1 MGFSKSVGNSR
12 GGFVYEY
19 ATMKKL
25 PVVILTPLVTLL
37 FWPSAARAQ
46 SQAAAQEN
54 EAAYNLLSNADYK
67 GAAAAYQGIITGYPT
82 DILVQS
88 ATIQL
93 GLCQFDLG
101 DFDKALASLEKS
113 KTGPALTP
121 DQIQMIDNLRCQILA
136 AKAMA
141 LPPTDASRKGIFE
154 QAIKSYTDFAA
165 KYPQSPDLESVAYG
179 RALCEYQISDFDKA
193 VSTLNENIQK
203 IRCKP
208 DHRRQQKP
216 SCDHSGHSRWRPAYQ
231 GRR

>member
-1 MGFSKSVGNSR
+1 MKFGFLWPEIKPPPSHGILKIGWNSR

-93 GLCQFDLG
+93 GSANSTWAISTRLLPV
-101 DFDKALASLEKS
+101 S
-113 KTGPALTP
+113 KNPKP
-121 DQIQMIDNLRCQILA
+121 VQRSR
-136 AKAMA
+136 
-141 LPPTDASRKGIFE
+141 PTRF
-154 QAIKSYTDFAA
+154 
-165 KYPQSPDLESVAYG
+165 
-179 RALCEYQISDFDKA
+179 R
-193 VSTLNENIQK
+193 
-203 IRCKP
+203 
-208 DHRRQQKP
+208 
-216 SCDHSGHSRWRPAYQ
+216 
-231 GRR
+231 